1 MTRDS
6 MHFRSIEI
14 RRMPGFPRGGLKVVD
29 LCPGVNVIYGP
40 NASGKTTLG
49 RAIQQLLRPKDR
61 ISPRA
66 SLTASLEKDGTAL
79 ALEYDMGSLRCQRR
93 EDGSPTDYPNLAP
106 PEIGSRHVL
115 ALHDLVHSSS
125 EGKAAGENNQLAGE
139 IVRELAGGYDVAE
152 AKQSLGYR
160 ETPTGRSKAARELE
174 TARGAVRQAMAG
186 QEELLARQQS
196 LSGLRGDKDR
206 AEGARARLSVLDKAL
221 EHAAAR
227 AEVERCR
234 LRVEGFPKGI
244 EKTTEHDVEQ
254 LDRLQQTINEAENR
268 RRDEEGKLTGA
279 RQARQ
284 TCDLPEEGVPAH
296 AVEALRKKC
305 QRLDKLSEDVRRE
318 RGNLDRAVAQAD
330 EARRRIGPEV
340 SVEQANGL
348 DSTTVEEL
356 FTFARGAE
364 KLRAGHE
371 AKRTLADWLG
381 TDPSPED
388 ATSLGDGIRL
398 LWEWIAAHKAA
409 SARSKTQRRA
419 FSLMGILAAVIAIL
433 MAIVAH
439 WSWPLWLAV
448 AAGWLAWAFWPRNG
462 AERTDEIRRKYENLG
477 LDAPADWDDD
487 GVERHENELQRRR
500 AESKLRQEKALRW
513 SSLQERLGE
522 LEEEQQQFDGQRGAW
537 IERLGID
544 TDAPESELALLAD
557 NIRRLAQAQHDAVA
571 AQSDLDGADEA
582 YRALLREINGELAP
596 LGFEPGDDIE
606 TVGASVEALNRRR
619 ESHEAAVRQVADAG
633 NALDRLA
640 EDGRKAREE
649 LAALFHRAG
658 LTPDEEPK
666 LRQWAG
672 IRHEY
677 DEATRKMRNAQDNL
691 QSLRQVLADHADLIE
706 RSAEELEQEKR
717 QRAEQADQLTR
728 ISEEIGAI
736 GQDVDRA
743 RRSTDLES
751 RLAAQRQCEDALG
764 QQRQQDYNALL
775 GNVLADHIAHHEQEA
790 ELPAVLRRAR
800 ELFAKITHG
809 RYELRVDQGSP
820 PEFRALE
827 TAGRVGLALEEL
839 SSGTRLQL
847 LLAVRVAFVER
858 QEQGVKVPLILDETL
873 GNSDE
878 RRAREIIDAVIEI
891 CRDGRQVFYF
901 TAQHDEV
908 GKWREL
914 LRSYDDVPSHEIDL
928 AEVRQFS
935 HTERVPP
942 IEFEA
947 PEPVT
952 VPPPEGADWLA
963 YRRRLN
969 VPPIDPRGSAG
980 EVHLWYLIDDVST
993 LYRLLKGGANKWGQF
1008 RALVSYHQIEGISR
1022 DSDVYRRAEAAAE
1035 LIAAASGHWRTGR
1048 GSPVDRQSLAD
1059 SGAVSDT
1066 YLDRVCDLAGELSG
1080 DAKALI
1086 DALRA
1091 GGVKGFRT
1099 DKRKELAEYLAA
1111 EGYID
1116 EDDVLTGEQI
1126 REQTRMAAFSAID
1139 TGLITPER
1147 FERLVAAVCAT
1158 S

>member
-1 MTRDS
+1 MTRGTL
-6 MHFRSIEI
+6 HFQSIEI

-61 ISPRA
+61 ISQRA

-93 EDGSPTDYPNLAP
+93 EDGVPTDYPNLAP

-115 ALHDLVHSSS
+115 ALHDLVHSAN
-125 EGKAAGENNQLAGE
+125 EGKAARENNQLAGE

-152 AKQSLGYR
+152 AKNSLGYR
-160 ETPTGRSKAARELE
+160 ETPLSKGKAAKELE
-174 TARGAVRQAMAG
+174 TARIAVRQAMAG

-196 LSGLRGDKDR
+196 LSGLRSDKDR
-206 AEGARARLSVLDKAL
+206 AESASARLSVLDKAL

-234 LRVEGFPKGI
+234 LRVERFPKGV

-254 LDRLQQTINEAENR
+254 LDRLQQTIAEADNR
-268 RRDEEGKLTGA
+268 RRDEQRKLADA
-279 RQARQ
+279 RQAKQ
-284 TCDLPEEGVPAH
+284 ACDLPEEGVPAH

-305 QRLDKLSEDVRRE
+305 QRLDKLSENIRRE
-318 RGNLDRAVAQAD
+318 KGNLDRAVAQAD

-348 DSTTVEEL
+348 DSATVEEL

-381 TDPSPED
+381 TDPPPED
-388 ATSLGDGIRL
+388 IPSLDEGIRL
-398 LWEWIAAHKAA
+398 LRQWLVEHEAA
-409 SARSKTQRRA
+409 SARNDGHRQT
-419 FSLMGILAAVIAIL
+419 FTVMGVLTGVVSIVMGLAVHA
-433 MAIVAH
+433 
-439 WSWPLWLAV
+439 SWWLLLAV
-448 AAGWLAWAFWPRNG
+448 AGGWLAWAFWPRNR
-462 AERTDEIRRKYENLG
+462 ADRTEEIRRDYDNLG
-477 LDAPADWDDD
+477 VGAPDPWDVA
-487 GVERHENELQRRR
+487 GVSRYARELQQRHDESTLRR
-500 AESKLRQEKALRW
+500 EKALKW
-513 SSLQERLGE
+513 GDLDNQIVE
-522 LEEEQQQFDGQRGAW
+522 LEEEQQRFDGQKGAW
-537 IERLGID
+537 TERLGID
-544 TDAPESELALLAD
+544 ADASEAELALLAD
-557 NIRRLAQAQHDAVA
+557 NIRRLAQAQHDAAA

-596 LGFEPGDDIE
+596 LGFEPGDDPE
-606 TVGASVEALNRRR
+606 TVGARVEALNRRR
-619 ESHEAAVRQVADAG
+619 ESHEAAVRQVADAS

-640 EDGRKAREE
+640 EDGRKASEE
-649 LAALFHRAG
+649 LTALFDRVG
-658 LTPDEEPK
+658 LTSDEEPE

-672 IRHEY
+672 IRREY
-677 DEATRKMRNAQDNL
+677 DEATRKTRNAEDNL
-691 QSLRQVLADHADLIE
+691 QSLRQALADHADLLQ
-706 RSAEELEQEKR
+706 RSAEELEKEKR
-717 QRAEQADQLTR
+717 QCAERAERLTK

-743 RRSTDLES
+743 RQSTDLEA
-751 RLAAQRQCEDALG
+751 RLALQRQCEDALG
-764 QQRQQDYNALL
+764 QQRQQDYDALL
-775 GNVLADHIAHHEQEA
+775 GNVLADHIAHHEQET

-809 RYELRVDQGSP
+809 RYELHVDQGNP

-858 QEQGVKVPLILDETL
+858 QEQGVTVPLILDETL

-952 VPPPEGADWLA
+952 VPPPEGTDWRE
-963 YRRRLN
+963 YGRRLN
-969 VPPIDPRGSAG
+969 VPPIDPRGSSG

-1008 RALVSYHQIEGISR
+1008 RTLVSYHQIEGISR
-1022 DSDVYRRAEAAAE
+1022 ESDVYRRAEAAVE
-1035 LIAAASGHWRTGR
+1035 LIAAASRHWQTGR
-1048 GSPVDRQSLAD
+1048 GLPVDRQALAD
-1059 SGAVSDT
+1059 SGAVSET
-1066 YLDRVCDLAGELSG
+1066 YLDRVCELAGELSG
-1080 DAKALI
+1080 NAKALI

-1091 GGVKGFRT
+1091 GSVKGFRT
-1099 DKRKELAEYLAA
+1099 DKRNELAEYLAA
-1111 EGYID
+1111 EGYLD
-1116 EDDVLTGEQI
+1116 EDDVLTAEQI
-1126 REQTRMAAFSAID
+1126 RERTRLATFSAID

-1147 FERLVAAVCAT
+1147 FERLVAAVCAPA
-1158 S
+1158 